1 MTRMSPG
8 KVVVGSEDDFRGASV
23 TKCLTAP
30 GRAPFA
36 VTIASM
42 RGSFQGGNKSSNLQQ
57 SLERERGNGFADTKT
72 GRWEDFDL
80 AQTSTKAPDPMDIA
94 LGAAVRIRRRT
105 IGISQEALA
114 EQCGVSF
121 QQIQKYENGANRI
134 SFSRLVQIARALKCR
149 VVDLMDVLDGPDRE
163 TTGDLDL
170 LTRMR
175 TPGAVELLAAFEE
188 MAPEARSALVTL
200 LRAVTPPVAVEAN
213 ERQVA

>member
-1 MTRMSPG
+1 
-8 KVVVGSEDDFRGASV
+8 
-23 TKCLTAP
+23 
-30 GRAPFA
+30 
-36 VTIASM
+36 
-42 RGSFQGGNKSSNLQQ
+42 
-57 SLERERGNGFADTKT
+57 
-72 GRWEDFDL
+72 
-80 AQTSTKAPDPMDIA
+80 MDVA

-163 TTGDLDL
+163 TSGDLDL

-175 TPGAVELLAAFEE
+175 TPGAIELLAAYEQ
-188 MAPEARSALVTL
+188 MAPDARTSLVGL
-200 LRAVTPPVAVEAN
+200 LRAVTNGEAAAKS
-213 ERQVA
+213 RQLA

>member
-1 MTRMSPG
+1 
-8 KVVVGSEDDFRGASV
+8 
-23 TKCLTAP
+23 
-30 GRAPFA
+30 
-36 VTIASM
+36 
-42 RGSFQGGNKSSNLQQ
+42 
-57 SLERERGNGFADTKT
+57 
-72 GRWEDFDL
+72 
-80 AQTSTKAPDPMDIA
+80 MDIA

-163 TTGDLDL
+163 NTGDVDL

-175 TPGAVELLAAFEE
+175 TPGAIELLAAYEQI
-188 MAPEARSALVTL
+188 APEARSSLVSL
-200 LRAVTPPVAVEAN
+200 LRAVTLPVGVETKAR
-213 ERQVA
+213 EVA

>member
-1 MTRMSPG
+1 
-8 KVVVGSEDDFRGASV
+8 
-23 TKCLTAP
+23 
-30 GRAPFA
+30 
-36 VTIASM
+36 
-42 RGSFQGGNKSSNLQQ
+42 
-57 SLERERGNGFADTKT
+57 
-72 GRWEDFDL
+72 
-80 AQTSTKAPDPMDIA
+80 MDVA

-175 TPGAVELLAAFEE
+175 TPGAIELLAAYEQ
-188 MAPEARSALVTL
+188 MAPDARTSLVGL
-200 LRAVTPPVAVEAN
+200 LRAVTAPGETNAKS
-213 ERQVA
+213 RQIA

>member
-1 MTRMSPG
+1 MA
-8 KVVVGSEDDFRGASV
+8 E
-23 TKCLTAP
+23 
-30 GRAPFA
+30 
-36 VTIASM
+36 
-42 RGSFQGGNKSSNLQQ
+42 
-57 SLERERGNGFADTKT
+57 
-72 GRWEDFDL
+72 
-80 AQTSTKAPDPMDIA
+80 TSTKAPDPMDIA

-163 TTGDLDL
+163 NTGDVDL

-175 TPGAVELLAAFEE
+175 TPGAIELLAAYEQ
-188 MAPEARSALVTL
+188 MAPEARSSLVSL
-200 LRAVTPPVAVEAN
+200 LRAVTLPVAVETKVREIA
-213 ERQVA
+213 